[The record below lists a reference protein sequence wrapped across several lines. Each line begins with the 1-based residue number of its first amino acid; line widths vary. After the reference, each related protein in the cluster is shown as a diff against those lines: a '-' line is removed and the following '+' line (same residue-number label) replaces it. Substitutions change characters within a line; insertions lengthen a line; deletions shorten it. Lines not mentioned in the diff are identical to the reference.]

1 LRKDVEIGGR
11 GLEGSVSWLRRTSFD
26 YFTPYN
32 QAEPDQNDKD
42 PGSSG
47 PALLPPQPGPYPNLA
62 VIAGKEGM
70 IYLVN
75 RDNLGGYNSLADQ
88 VVQEVRFEPDSDVE
102 IYGGAAYWNQF
113 VYFGGEGVPIEAFS
127 RTNGFLLPAI
137 LYAYDATN
145 ISTMLYGSA
154 QVPSRD
160 QGVCVESSRYPRL
173 PTARFLSPTPTF
185 KPYSAFPGAV
195 YIVSAYANGL
205 SPLLFQ
211 KYARMITLATAA

>member
-1 LRKDVEIGGR
+1 MRKDVEIGGR

-113 VYFGGEGVPIEAFS
+113 VYFGG
-127 RTNGFLLPAI
+127 
-137 LYAYDATN
+137 
-145 ISTMLYGSA
+145 
-154 QVPSRD
+154 
-160 QGVCVESSRYPRL
+160 
-173 PTARFLSPTPTF
+173 
-185 KPYSAFPGAV
+185 
-195 YIVSAYANGL
+195 
-205 SPLLFQ
+205 
-211 KYARMITLATAA
+211 

>member
-1 LRKDVEIGGR
+1 
-11 GLEGSVSWLRRTSFD
+11 
-26 YFTPYN
+26 
-32 QAEPDQNDKD
+32 
-42 PGSSG
+42 
-47 PALLPPQPGPYPNLA
+47 
-62 VIAGKEGM
+62 M

-127 RTNGFLLPAI
+127 LTNGLLLPAI

-160 QGVCVESSRYPRL
+160 QGGCAEKFQV
-173 PTARFLSPTPTF
+173 PT
-185 KPYSAFPGAV
+185 
-195 YIVSAYANGL
+195 IANGSIPVSHPNIQSL
-205 SPLLFQ
+205 
-211 KYARMITLATAA
+211 